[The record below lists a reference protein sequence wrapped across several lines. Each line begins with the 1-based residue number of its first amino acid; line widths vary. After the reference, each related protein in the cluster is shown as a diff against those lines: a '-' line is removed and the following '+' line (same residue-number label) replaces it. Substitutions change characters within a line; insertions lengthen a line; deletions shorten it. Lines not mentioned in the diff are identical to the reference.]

1 MSRNTVHAV
10 VPRSGGRDTV
20 ELERSGQPPT
30 YRWRPS
36 LATARTVARLSFGRA
51 RGGKSSRAVPVPNDP
66 ALSGEYA
73 VSIRVAASPS
83 QATCRRVRGPM
94 AAERPGARP
103 VSSLPACPIRP
114 LGRLGRT
121 LPPTPRV
128 LLRASSLE
136 TRTLGHSSR
145 YVPSALWGGWFWPRG
160 RGNSRRQGAW
170 QHPRPPRGR
179 SIGPLGGPSAASAPF
194 YLFAASSYST
204 GGSESGRTRSPHLR
218 LRTRIRIRHDH
229 PVPLT

>member
-1 MSRNTVHAV
+1 LATRELWRDSHSDGRG
-10 VPRSGGRDTV
+10 GGR
-20 ELERSGQPPT
+20 
-30 YRWRPS
+30 
-36 LATARTVARLSFGRA
+36 
-51 RGGKSSRAVPVPNDP
+51 SSRAVPVPNDP

-83 QATCRRVRGPM
+83 QATCRRVRGGPS
-94 AAERPGARP
+94 RPTGPPRKGDRWPQSAPGRAPSP
-103 VSSLPACPIRP
+103 VSPLPHPAVRP
-114 LGRLGRT
+114 PRPHLS
-121 LPPTPRV
+121 PTPRV

-179 SIGPLGGPSAASAPF
+179 SIGPLGGPSAAS
-194 YLFAASSYST
+194 
-204 GGSESGRTRSPHLR
+204 GSLSPCHTRRPDAQGRDALR
-218 LRTRIRIRHDH
+218 RN
-229 PVPLT
+229 